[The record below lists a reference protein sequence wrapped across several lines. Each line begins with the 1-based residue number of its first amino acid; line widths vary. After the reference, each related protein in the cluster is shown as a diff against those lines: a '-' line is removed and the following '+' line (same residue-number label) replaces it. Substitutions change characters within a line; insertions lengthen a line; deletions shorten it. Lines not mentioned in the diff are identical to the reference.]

1 MKANEKVKSAINI
14 ATGSLQWREGGGLQA
29 FVGSDTPVGYT
40 GECAVSG
47 APTSKDH

>member
-1 MKANEKVKSAINI
+1 MKANEEVKPAINI

-29 FVGSDTPVGYT
+29 FVGSDTPQ
-40 GECAVSG
+40 ECAVSG